1 MSEHIET
8 KHLLKEDIKTFAD
21 MLKSPYLSE
30 QEKEILQHIYI
41 DEMDYFSIGELMN
54 ISDSTVKKK
63 HCKILKKV
71 NKILQAGL

>member
-1 MSEHIET
+1 MSEHLDT
-8 KHLLKEDIKTFAD
+8 KHKLKNDILTLAD
-21 MLKSPYLSE
+21 ILKSPYLSE